1 MRILISGQDGIGEQA
16 HRMLEHFVH
25 SLSSPSLCN
34 LLPVH
39 VLVYAAQDFTE
50 ISMMSCKLPLKCLLP
65 RPRAFEL
72 TSHTSAR
79 LHVLIFYLSC
89 LFSPNMEGLGHF
101 RLSNNSMGNQATIS
115 DIKME
120 SIA

>member
-1 MRILISGQDGIGEQA
+1 MTTVLLASRYGSIW
-16 HRMLEHFVH
+16 FVIYT
-25 SLSSPSLCN
+25 
-34 LLPVH
+34 VTRK
-39 VLVYAAQDFTE
+39 DT
-50 ISMMSCKLPLKCLLP
+50 
-65 RPRAFEL
+65 
-72 TSHTSAR
+72 TSAR

-101 RLSNNSMGNQATIS
+101 RLSDNSMGNQATIS